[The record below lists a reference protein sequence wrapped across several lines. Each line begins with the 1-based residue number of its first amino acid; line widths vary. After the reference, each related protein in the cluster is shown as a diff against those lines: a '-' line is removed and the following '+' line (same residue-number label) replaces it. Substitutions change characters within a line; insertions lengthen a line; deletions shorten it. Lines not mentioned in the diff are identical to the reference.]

1 MTQEILENWTE
12 FQSKS
17 TCCNNSLVRFR
28 IEGFDS
34 CSHFVGQ
41 NSWTFISSGCKW
53 NLFSCKN
60 VSLFDVN
67 QHATVNNRSIRDLWL
82 ASSHIQFT
90 KGYTCTPRNYD
101 IYYTFRQ
108 MGWIDKNTSWIM
120 FTLTTR
126 GRLSA
131 DIQYRLSID
140 RQCRLMY
147 LSTVGR
153 HGCRYSVGGIE
164 VICRWHSGHKTK
176 CLKQWYCIAL
186 LSSYYE
192 GRGEKENRHNSLNIK
207 RNGLKFHTVLKKYTT
222 NKYEYCAF
230 CTSSNLMRICY
241 FSNWSHCFRLH
252 GTHWIC
258 FIPIALNGEQ

>member
-1 MTQEILENWTE
+1 MSI
-12 FQSKS
+12 
-17 TCCNNSLVRFR
+17 NNKR
-28 IEGFDS
+28 
-34 CSHFVGQ
+34 
-41 NSWTFISSGCKW
+41 
-53 NLFSCKN
+53 
-60 VSLFDVN
+60 
-67 QHATVNNRSIRDLWL
+67 
-82 ASSHIQFT
+82 
-90 KGYTCTPRNYD
+90 
-101 IYYTFRQ
+101 
-108 MGWIDKNTSWIM
+108 IM

-126 GRLSA
+126 GRVCWPSVGR
-131 DIQYRLSID
+131 QYRLSID
-140 RQCRLMY
+140 RCTCQQSADMA
-147 LSTVGR
+147 VGI
-153 HGCRYSVGGIE
+153 SVGGIA

-222 NKYEYCAF
+222 NKYGYCAF